1 MTSSHPVRTRR
12 LAAALSGLM
21 LTAAFP
27 PGDASWLAWIALV
40 PLLAAMRDQPA
51 GRCFQL
57 GFTAGAAHFLSLMY
71 WIVVVL
77 QSYGGLHVL
86 LSLFVLGALCAY
98 LALYPAFFGL
108 IHASVQESRAGGLL
122 AAGAWVGLE
131 YLRGHLLTGFPWCF
145 IGHAQAGHL
154 ELIQIS
160 DVVGVYGV
168 SYLVVCVNVL
178 IFRFLFLRRDMG
190 RFLLLE
196 GGAVAALLALALV
209 YGSLKLQD
217 PDPDAGAEPLR
228 TAIIQGSIDQS
239 EKWDPRYQRGTLD
252 AYRRL
257 SLQASRRDPDLIVW
271 PETAVPFFFQ
281 DPSSLSAG
289 VLSVPE
295 KTGADLLFG
304 SPAYKGSGANVQYA
318 NRAYLLS
325 AEGRSVQTYDKV
337 HLVPFGEYVP
347 LQRLLPFVH
356 RLVPAAGDFTPGDR
370 VEPLRTPGFAAGVLI
385 CFEAIF
391 PGLARRHARQGAD
404 LLVNLTNDAWFGRT
418 SAPFQHLTM
427 SVFRAVETRLP
438 LVRAANTGI
447 SAFVDPQ
454 GLVTRRSGLFREAV
468 LVSDIRPAD
477 HPPTLYVRMGDL
489 FPLFLLA
496 AVSVRL
502 IVFRNRGRH
511 RLRRTP

>member
-1 MTSSHPVRTRR
+1 MTSLRTLRARR
-12 LAAALSGLM
+12 LAAVLSGLM

-27 PGDASWLAWIALV
+27 PGAFSWLAWVALV
-40 PLLAAMRDQPA
+40 PLLAAMQGQAA

-86 LSLFVLGALCAY
+86 LSLFVLVALCAY

-108 IHASVQESRAGGLL
+108 IHASVRESRAGGLL

-145 IGHAQAGHL
+145 IGHTQAEHIQ
-154 ELIQIS
+154 LIQIS
-160 DVVGVYGV
+160 DMVGVYGV
-168 SYLVVCVNVL
+168 SYLVACVNVM
-178 IFRFLFLRRDMG
+178 IFRLLFLRRGKG

-196 GGAVAALLALALV
+196 GGAVAALLALALG
-209 YGSLKLQD
+209 YGTLKMQD
-217 PDPDAGAEPLR
+217 PVPGEGAESIR
-228 TAIIQGSIDQS
+228 TAIIQGNIDQS
-239 EKWDPRYQRGTLD
+239 EKWDPRYQRSTLD
-252 AYRRL
+252 VYRRL
-257 SLQASRRDPDLIVW
+257 SLQSSRRDLDLVVW

-281 DPSSLSAG
+281 DPSSLAAG
-289 VLSVPE
+289 VLSVPDE
-295 KTGADLLFG
+295 TGADLLFG
-304 SPAYKGSGANVQYA
+304 SPAYEGSGDRVQYA

-325 AEGRSVQTYDKV
+325 TGNRSAQSYDKV

-347 LQRLLPFVH
+347 LQRLFPFVH

-370 VEPLRTPGFAAGVLI
+370 VEPLRTPRYSAGVLI

-391 PGLARRHARQGAD
+391 PGLARRHAREDAD

-447 SAFVDPQ
+447 SAFVDPR
-454 GLVTRRSGLFREAV
+454 GRVTRRTGLFREAA
-468 LVSDIRPAD
+468 LVSDVRPAD
-477 HPPTLYVRMGDL
+477 HPPTAYVRIGDL

-496 AVSVRL
+496 AVSVKL
-502 IVFRNRGRH
+502 IVFRNRGRR
-511 RLRRTP
+511 RLRHTP